1 MAKYREGFNLF
12 DRKGN
17 GTIGAESLGDLL
29 RALGQNPT
37 QTEVEQLTAQA
48 DPTGSRSIA
57 FDTFLKILLRP
68 DGFRPA
74 GTYDEFVNGFKVFD
88 KDGDGF
94 ISSGELRFVLTS
106 LGEKLSDAEADE
118 LLKGVEVDK
127 SGRVHYEGK
136 YVDFVRMILSS

>member
-1 MAKYREGFNLF
+1 MLEYREGFNLF

-17 GTIGAESLGDLL
+17 GTIDTESVGDLL

-37 QTEVEQLTAQA
+37 NAEVEQLTAQA
-48 DPTGSRSIA
+48 DPTGSRSIG
-57 FDTFLKILLRP
+57 FDTFLRILLRP

-94 ISSGELRFVLTS
+94 ISSGELRSVLTS
-106 LGEKLSDAEADE
+106 LGEKLSDAEMDE
-118 LLKGVEVDK
+118 LLKGVTVDK
-127 SGRVHYEGK
+127 TGRVNYEGK
-136 YVDFVRMILSS
+136 YFVRMISSS

>member
-1 MAKYREGFNLF
+1 MARNLILTHPPALNALPLPHIVEYREGFNLF

-94 ISSGELRFVLTS
+94 ISSGELRF
-106 LGEKLSDAEADE
+106 G
-118 LLKGVEVDK
+118 K
-127 SGRVHYEGK
+127 SR
-136 YVDFVRMILSS
+136 DFFFFFLVG